1 MSREGEMREGIIC
14 DLKRFAVHD
23 GPGVRSTVF
32 LKGCPL
38 RCVWCHNP
46 ESIRRAPELGVR
58 FHKCTLCGECARVCA
73 CHRIA
78 DGKHRFGR
86 ESCTACGRCVG
97 ACLFDALVLYGK
109 RVTPEET
116 AAAVLEDR
124 AFYETSGGGVTVS
137 GGEPLLQAAFC
148 AELFRLLKRECI
160 HTAVDTCGEVPWS
173 AFETVLPVAD
183 LFLFDF
189 KHPDS
194 EAHRRLTGS
203 GNGRIKANLL
213 RLGRNGCPV
222 EIRIPLI
229 PGLNMED
236 ETLKRSAEFLAGI
249 GTVTA
254 GPAAG
259 LSFACCVRNT
269 KRSGAPTRCRGLG
282 APAMMRCV
290 TQRS

>member
-1 MSREGEMREGIIC
+1 MRLVPQSGEHP
-14 DLKRFAVHD
+14 A
-23 GPGVRSTVF
+23 
-32 LKGCPL
+32 
-38 RCVWCHNP
+38 
-46 ESIRRAPELGVR
+46 RAG
-58 FHKCTLCGECARVCA
+58 AR
-73 CHRIA
+73 
-78 DGKHRFGR
+78 
-86 ESCTACGRCVG
+86 
-97 ACLFDALVLYGK
+97 
-109 RVTPEET
+109 T

-148 AELFRLLKRECI
+148 AELFGLLKRECI

-203 GNGRIKANLL
+203 GNERIKANLL

-254 GPAAG
+254 VRLLAYHSLARSKYEAVGRPDTMPEVPSRAAGNGMRPAAQRRKKASR
-259 LSFACCVRNT
+259 LRMSSF
-269 KRSGAPTRCRGLG
+269 SI
-282 APAMMRCV
+282 
-290 TQRS
+290 

>member
-1 MSREGEMREGIIC
+1 MEKA
-14 DLKRFAVHD
+14 L
-23 GPGVRSTVF
+23 
-32 LKGCPL
+32 
-38 RCVWCHNP
+38 
-46 ESIRRAPELGVR
+46 EL
-58 FHKCTLCGECARVCA
+58 A
-73 CHRIA
+73 
-78 DGKHRFGR
+78 
-86 ESCTACGRCVG
+86 
-97 ACLFDALVLYGK
+97 
-109 RVTPEET
+109 
-116 AAAVLEDR
+116 LEDR
-124 AFYETSGGGVTVS
+124 DFQRRSGGGVTVS

-254 GPAAG
+254 VRLLAYHSLARSKYEAVGRADTMPRAGSPGDDAMRHAAELIGGFG
-259 LSFACCVRNT
+259 LR
-269 KRSGAPTRCRGLG
+269 
-282 APAMMRCV
+282 AMV
-290 TQRS
+290 

>member
-1 MSREGEMREGIIC
+1 M
-14 DLKRFAVHD
+14 
-23 GPGVRSTVF
+23 
-32 LKGCPL
+32 
-38 RCVWCHNP
+38 
-46 ESIRRAPELGVR
+46 
-58 FHKCTLCGECARVCA
+58 
-73 CHRIA
+73 
-78 DGKHRFGR
+78 
-86 ESCTACGRCVG
+86 
-97 ACLFDALVLYGK
+97 
-109 RVTPEET
+109 
-116 AAAVLEDR
+116 
-124 AFYETSGGGVTVS
+124 TVS

-254 GPAAG
+254 VRLLAYHSLARSKYEAVGRADTMPRAGSPGDDAMRHAAELIGGFG
-259 LSFACCVRNT
+259 LR
-269 KRSGAPTRCRGLG
+269 
-282 APAMMRCV
+282 AMV
-290 TQRS
+290 

>member
-1 MSREGEMREGIIC
+1 MERKMDFRGLVKFTLVDYPGKIGCII
-14 DLKRFAVHD
+14 FS
-23 GPGVRSTVF
+23 G
-32 LKGCPL
+32 GCNL
-38 RCVWCHNP
+38 RCPFCHNP
-46 ESIRRAPELGVR
+46 
-58 FHKCTLCGECARVCA
+58 
-73 CHRIA
+73 
-78 DGKHRFGR
+78 
-86 ESCTACGRCVG
+86 
-97 ACLFDALVLYGK
+97 CLVFDPASQP
-109 RVTPEET
+109 RVTEKEFFHF
-116 AAAVLEDR
+116 LER
-124 AFYETSGGGVTVS
+124 RRGLLEGVVFS

-254 GPAAG
+254 VRLLAYHSLARSKYEAVGRADTMPRVGSPGDDAMRHAAELIGGFG
-259 LSFACCVRNT
+259 LR
-269 KRSGAPTRCRGLG
+269 
-282 APAMMRCV
+282 AMV
-290 TQRS
+290 